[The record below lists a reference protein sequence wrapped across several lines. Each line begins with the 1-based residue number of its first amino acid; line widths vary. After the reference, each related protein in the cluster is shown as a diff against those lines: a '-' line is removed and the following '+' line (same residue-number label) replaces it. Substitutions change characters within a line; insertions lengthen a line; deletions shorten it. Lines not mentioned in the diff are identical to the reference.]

1 MRSEPAN
8 VRYQDLS
15 KVCEEFFGWPGDFV
29 RSRDDGEADRAS
41 RAKPIARPGG
51 AKRGRGMT
59 ARRPPAPVEAGRPS
73 RTDSLFAANP
83 VSVSAQLIFGAGV
96 VKFPGWQCSLVST
109 AMAAPGLI
117 VL

>member
-1 MRSEPAN
+1 MTAICLAITPFPAASTG
-8 VRYQDLS
+8 QAGHLT
-15 KVCEEFFGWPGDFV
+15 
-29 RSRDDGEADRAS
+29 RSRDDGEVACEAGRAS
-41 RAKPIARPGG
+41 RAKPIAGPIG